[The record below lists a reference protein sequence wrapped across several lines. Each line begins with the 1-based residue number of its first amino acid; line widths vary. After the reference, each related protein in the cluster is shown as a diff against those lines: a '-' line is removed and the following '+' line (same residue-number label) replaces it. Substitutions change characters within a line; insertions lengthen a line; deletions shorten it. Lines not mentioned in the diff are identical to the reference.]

1 MPLTLM
7 PMPSH
12 QFLGTDGK
20 PLAGGLLYTYQPGT
34 LVPKVTYIDSLGSAQ
49 NTNPIVLDSAGRAQI
64 WLDGSYNMRLFSVD
78 NVLQWSIDNVVSG
91 DQTQF
96 ATLQTQID
104 TLNTELAD
112 YAPLTSPGL
121 LGTPTAPTANT
132 ATQTTQI
139 ATTEFVHN
147 VVDQGVT
154 SVTFIGMVSMFAIPV
169 APSGWLACDGAAY
182 SRTTYGNLFS
192 VIGTTFGS
200 GDGVNTFNVPNMKNK
215 IVEGW
220 DQIKT
225 FGTTETGLASGTDGL
240 SNIILLP
247 CIKA

>member
-1 MPLTLM
+1 MALTLM

-20 PLAGGLLYTYQPGT
+20 PLAGGILYTYQPGT

-49 NTNPIVLDSAGRAQI
+49 NTNPIILDSAGRAQI
-64 WLDGSYNMRLFSVD
+64 WLDGAYNMRLFSST

-96 ATLQTQID
+96 AALQTQID
-104 TLNTELAD
+104 TINTNLSN
-112 YAPLTSPGL
+112 YAPLTSPAL

-132 ATQTTQI
+132 ATSNSQLSTT
-139 ATTEFVHN
+139 AFVHN

-154 SVTFIGMVSMFAIPV
+154 SVTFIGMVTYFAMPV
-169 APSGWLACDGAAY
+169 APSGWLSCDGSAY
-182 SRTTYGNLFS
+182 SRTIYANLFS
-192 VIGTTFGS
+192 VIGTTFGI

-215 IVEGW
+215 IAEGW
-220 DQIKT
+220 DQIKS
-225 FGTTETGLASGTDGL
+225 FGTTETVLSSGTNGL

>member
-1 MPLTLM
+1 MALTLM

-34 LVPKVTYIDSLGSAQ
+34 LVPKVTYVDSLGSAQ
-49 NTNPIVLDSAGRAQI
+49 NTNPVVLDSAGRAQI
-64 WLDGSYNMRLFSVD
+64 WLDGAYNMRLFSST

-96 ATLQTQID
+96 AALQTQID
-104 TLNTELAD
+104 TLNANLAN
-112 YAPLTSPGL
+112 YAPVTSPNL

-132 ATQTTQI
+132 ATSNNQLS
-139 ATTEFVHN
+139 TTEFVHN
-147 VVDQGVT
+147 VVDQSVT
-154 SVTFIGMVSMFAIPV
+154 SVTFIGMVTWFAMPV
-169 APSGWLACDGAAY
+169 APSGWLACDGSAY
-182 SRTTYGNLFS
+182 NRVTYANLFS
-192 VIGTTFGS
+192 VIGTTFGI

-215 IVEGW
+215 IPEGW

-225 FGTTETGLASGTDGL
+225 FGTAETVLAAGTDGL
-240 SNIILLP
+240 SSIILLP